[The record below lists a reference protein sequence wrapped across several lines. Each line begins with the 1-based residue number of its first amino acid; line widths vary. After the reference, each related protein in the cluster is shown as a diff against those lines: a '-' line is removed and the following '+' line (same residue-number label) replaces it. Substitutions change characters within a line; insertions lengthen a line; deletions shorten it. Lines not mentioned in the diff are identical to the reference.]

1 MNKLVSVQNLKKEF
15 YARGLDK
22 GMNAAV
28 DGVTF
33 SIDANTIFGLVG
45 ESGCG
50 KTTLARSMLY
60 LDPPT
65 SGTVLFD
72 GQELAHM
79 SRKEMRAVRQRM
91 QIIFQDPNGA
101 LNPRL
106 SAHASLCEGL
116 TNRGIKADERE
127 KRIEQL
133 TELVGIPYQ
142 HLKRRPGEFST
153 GQKQRIVIARTLSME
168 PDFVILDEPVSSLD
182 VSVQAQ
188 ILNLLLD
195 LKKKFSL
202 TYLFI
207 SHDLNLVSYLSDV
220 IAVMHGGKIV
230 EMGTTDTIVENPL
243 HIYTRQLYSSVP
255 HLTGTGLNRDETAAK
270 NAVAAVSPTG
280 CAFSGFCSIKDRS
293 CADEPQTL
301 TDIGNGHFVA
311 CSRVA
316 R

>member
-15 YARGLDK
+15 HARGLDK
-22 GMNAAV
+22 GVHAAV

-50 KTTLARSMLY
+50 KTTLARSMLF

-72 GQELAHM
+72 GKELADL

-106 SAHASLCEGL
+106 SAYASLSEGL
-116 TNRGIKADERE
+116 ANRHIRAEQRE
-127 KRIEQL
+127 QRIEQL
-133 TELVGIPYQ
+133 TELVGIPFQ
-142 HLKRRPGEFST
+142 HLKRRPKEFST
-153 GQKQRIVIARTLSME
+153 GQKQRLVIARALSMD
-168 PDFVILDEPVSSLD
+168 PDFIILDEPVSSLD
-182 VSVQAQ
+182 VSVQAH

-195 LKKKFSL
+195 LKNEFSL

-207 SHDLNLVSYLSDV
+207 SHDLNLVSYLSDL

-230 EMGTTDTIVENPL
+230 EMGTTDTIIENPL
-243 HIYTRQLYSSVP
+243 HIYTRRLFSSVP
-255 HLTGTGLNRDETAAK
+255 HLTGKGLNGNDAAK
-270 NAVAAVSPTG
+270 SAGAADFATG
-280 CAFSGFCSIKDRS
+280 CAFSSFCTIKDRT